1 MSIPP
6 SAVFPAIPPNPVTST
21 SAELFLKLFS
31 GLEDAYQLPRPTGK
45 TKPENGKCEYD
56 YTNVISGSISL
67 AVVESHLAG
76 DQWLYIYPIHRDNQ
90 VNFGAIDVDPDDYR
104 DFAAERARILG
115 EIEKLGLYLLPCESK
130 SGGLHLYGFFA
141 RRVTAESAR
150 LYFEDLARQL
160 GLSDVEIF
168 PKQDG
173 LEAGEVGSGI
183 NMPLFGDER
192 AALRPDGSKM
202 TTDEALARAENL
214 ARDLGDITPEIYDE
228 EREKEFE
235 RFELPDV
242 IDAERNTTLYKFT
255 RSMRWYGFNKAEI
268 TAAVG
273 ALNSNVARMPD
284 PLSPY
289 ELSKTVLKM
298 RRKMGADNAL
308 PECVTAG
315 REEAML
321 DIGKLLKSR
330 WKLVEAEILAVL
342 TVSNQERCFPPL
354 PDDAV
359 KDVAAKAAKYKPRAR
374 KNSNPT
380 KQTVKSVAE
389 FIEENGGQFARGV
402 GTDHVLYA
410 YHQGRYRLEAE
421 ILVLQRA
428 VKRYCEKYETV
439 WQSKE
444 LAERV
449 SDYLMPDVP
458 EIWERPPLDIVN
470 TQTGLLNVH
479 TRVITPHSPEFLS
492 PIQLPIQ
499 YDPSARCPNIEQ
511 LCSEILPSDTQDYI
525 LYQLAAWLM
534 IPYTDIQKAILFF
547 GGGSNGKSVLINVLA
562 DFIGENNCCASTL
575 HKLESGRFATP
586 VLVGKLANI
595 CADLPERSLSGTSV
609 LKAITGGD
617 YLDGERKFGNSFKFK
632 PYSRL
637 IFSANKY
644 PRSDDDSHGM
654 FRRWLIVPTE
664 QRIFVE
670 GEPGTI
676 GAGILRARFA
686 AELPGLL
693 NKALD
698 ALPRV
703 LQGSI
708 QESDSMKS
716 AWKEFRS
723 TTDPLTGW
731 LDENVVDV
739 AESFIPKDD
748 LVRRFNAYCTDKGKP
763 GTTTTGMTHSL
774 AQLRPNVRPTKR
786 TVNKKE
792 VWCYVGIGWREQQL
806 TDPGF

>member
-1 MSIPP
+1 MNIPDLINTDREG
-6 SAVFPAIPPNPVTST
+6 VM
-21 SAELFLKLFS
+21 
-31 GLEDAYQLPRPTGK
+31 LE
-45 TKPENGKCEYD
+45 
-56 YTNVISGSISL
+56 
-67 AVVESHLAG
+67 
-76 DQWLYIYPIHRDNQ
+76 
-90 VNFGAIDVDPDDYR
+90 
-104 DFAAERARILG
+104 
-115 EIEKLGLYLLPCESK
+115 
-130 SGGLHLYGFFA
+130 
-141 RRVTAESAR
+141 
-150 LYFEDLARQL
+150 
-160 GLSDVEIF
+160 
-168 PKQDG
+168 
-173 LEAGEVGSGI
+173 
-183 NMPLFGDER
+183 
-192 AALRPDGSKM
+192 
-202 TTDEALARAENL
+202 
-214 ARDLGDITPEIYDE
+214 
-228 EREKEFE
+228 
-235 RFELPDV
+235 
-242 IDAERNTTLYKFT
+242 
-255 RSMRWYGFNKAEI
+255 
-268 TAAVG
+268 
-273 ALNSNVARMPD
+273 
-284 PLSPY
+284 
-289 ELSKTVLKM
+289 
-298 RRKMGADNAL
+298 
-308 PECVTAG
+308 
-315 REEAML
+315 
-321 DIGKLLKSR
+321 IGKHLR
-330 WKLVEAEILAVL
+330 TRYKLVESEILPVL
-342 TVSNQERCFPPL
+342 QASNLERCL
-354 PDDAV
+354 PQLSDDAV
-359 KDVAAKAAKYKPRAR
+359 KTIAAKAAKYKPRAR
-374 KNSNPT
+374 KSASPD

-389 FIEENGGQFARGV
+389 FIEENDVHFARGV
-402 GTDHVLYA
+402 GTDHVLYV
-410 YHQGRYRLEAE
+410 YDGGRYRLEAE

-458 EIWERPPLDIVN
+458 EVWERPPLDIVN

-511 LCSEILPSDTQDYI
+511 LCAEILPSDTQDYI

-664 QRIFVE
+664 QRTFAE
-670 GEPGTI
+670 GDPGTI

-731 LDENVVDV
+731 LEENVSDV
-739 AESFIPKDD
+739 AAGSIPKDE
-748 LVRRFNAYCTDKGKP
+748 LVRRFNGYCTDKGKP

-774 AQLRPNVRPTKR
+774 TQLRPNVSTAKR
-786 TVNKKE
+786 TVDGRAN
-792 VWCYVGIGWREQQL
+792 VWCYVGIGWKVRMS
-806 TDPGF
+806 DPGF